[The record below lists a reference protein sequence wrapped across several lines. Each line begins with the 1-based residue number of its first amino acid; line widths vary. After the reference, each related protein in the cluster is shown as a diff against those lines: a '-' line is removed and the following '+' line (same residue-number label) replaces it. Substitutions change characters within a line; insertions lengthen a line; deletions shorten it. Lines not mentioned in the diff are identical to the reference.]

1 MYYGNKNQNIYLL
14 KKIILV
20 LIFILK
26 TKNSIL

>member
-1 MYYGNKNQNIYLL
+1 MHYGNKNQNIYLL